1 MRNSDYDPDYVD
13 RLVEPG
19 IDRASCD
26 IEIDAPAAHPDASP
40 EDDFHR

>member
-19 IDRASCD
+19 IDGASCD
-26 IEIDAPAAHPDASP
+26 IEIDASGGSP
-40 EDDFHR
+40 GRVA